1 MKRFLNSIRANRLWF
16 GPIIV
21 ALSWASPS
29 IAAPPKNAA
38 AIERQ
43 FHAWLDSDIWPIA
56 SRSGVSR
63 ATFDVA
69 LAGVRLNW
77 SLPDLVPPG
86 AKPQTPKQHS
96 QAEFRAPQAYFSERT
111 LGAVIAGGR
120 RRLGELGSTLADLER
135 RYGVPGR
142 ILLAIWGRESGFGS
156 AKIPY
161 NAFEVLGTKAFMA
174 TRKDMFRDELVA
186 ALVMAQNSH
195 VSISAMKSSWAGALG
210 QPQFMPT
217 SYLQHAADGD
227 GDGKADIW
235 NSRAD
240 TLASIANYLARH
252 GWVAS
257 RDWGF
262 EVRVPAAVSCALEGP
277 DRGRTISQWA
287 AMGVERVNGRPFP
300 ANEAASEGF
309 LLFPAGR
316 HGPAFVVTPNF
327 YVLKDYNESDLYA
340 LFIGHAADRI
350 QYGGKAFQGDWQAI
364 GSMFRSDIAALQR
377 LLERE
382 GYDVG
387 GADGFPG
394 FRTRRSIGEWQ
405 AGQGVS
411 PTCFPSAEI
420 LGRLK

>member
-1 MKRFLNSIRANRLWF
+1 MRLLF
-16 GPIIV
+16 ILLL
-21 ALSWASPS
+21 ALSGATPA
-29 IAAPPKNAA
+29 IAAPPANAA

-43 FHAWLDSDIWPIA
+43 FRGWLDSDIWPMA
-56 SRSGVSR
+56 RKRGVSR
-63 ATFDVA
+63 PTFDAA
-69 LAGVRLNW
+69 LSGVRLNW

-86 AKPQTPKQHS
+86 TKPQTPRQHS
-96 QAEFRAPQAYFSERT
+96 QAEFRAPAAYFSENT
-111 LGAVIAGGR
+111 VGSVVAGGR
-120 RRLGELGSTLADLER
+120 RRLGELGATLAALER
-135 RYGVPGR
+135 RFGVPGR

-195 VSISAMKSSWAGALG
+195 VAIPAMKSSWAGALG
-210 QPQFMPT
+210 QPQFMPS
-217 SYLQHAADGD
+217 SYLEHAADGD
-227 GDGKADIW
+227 GDGRADIW
-235 NSRAD
+235 GSRAD

-252 GWVAS
+252 GWVAG

-262 EVRVPAAVSCALEGP
+262 EVTVPASLSCALEGP
-277 DRGRTISQWA
+277 DRGRPISQWA
-287 AMGVERVNGRPFP
+287 AAGVERVNGRPFP

-327 YVLKDYNESDLYA
+327 HVLKDYNESDLYA
-340 LFIGHAADRI
+340 LFIGHSADRI
-350 QYGGKAFQGDWQAI
+350 QYGGKPFVGDWEPVGA
-364 GSMFRSDIAALQR
+364 MFRSDIAALQR

-405 AGQGVS
+405 AKQGLA
-411 PTCFPSAEI
+411 PTCFPSAAI